1 MRKSNSR
8 LATVFLVAAV
18 CGCQLQAKDKHS
30 KAGSLKQDQIE
41 IESHVAMAAGPI
53 TRFIATRH
61 YDRTYVYAVRE
72 VGQPVTLL
80 DVTDAKHPRILSET
94 SLPTP
99 SSNLLAVAG
108 TAALTGDASPATAP
122 AAQTIRLMDFSDPAQ
137 PKVTRQFDGVTAI
150 ESVGGGLT
158 LLANSEGIWVLS
170 ERFAED
176 PAVEER
182 YAKKVVYGESMY

>member
-8 LATVFLVAAV
+8 LATILLVAAV
-18 CGCQLQAKDKHS
+18 CGS
-30 KAGSLKQDQIE
+30 AGSPKQDQIE
-41 IESHVAMAAGPI
+41 IESHVAVAVGPI
-53 TRFIATRH
+53 IRFVATRH

-72 VGQPVTLL
+72 AGKPVTLL
-80 DVTDAKHPRILSET
+80 DVTDAKHPHMLAET

-99 SSNLLAVAG
+99 SSNLIAVAG
-108 TAALTGDASPATAP
+108 TAALTGDALTSTAP
-122 AAQTIRLMDFSDPAQ
+122 SAQTIRLMDFSNPAQ
-137 PKVTRQFDGVTAI
+137 PEVSKQFDGVTAI

-170 ERFAED
+170 EHFAQD
-176 PAVEER
+176 PTVEER